1 MAVNNSLR
9 NYMYLIACPKTL
21 EAAAVDP
28 LDYERCLDRANE
40 LGWTIKSVINTHEH
54 HDHIGGNKPV
64 IAATGAKLYAHENAV
79 DKIEGVNVALGAG
92 DLIQIGSEV
101 ELIALDTPGHTFCH
115 TCLLF
120 EGNGTANPAIFS
132 GDTLFNAGVG
142 NCFNGGDPEVLYNTF
157 VEQIFTLSDNTDIYP
172 GHDYIVD
179 NLKFTLNR
187 EPDNHAASSLLTAMQ
202 QWPENT
208 NHFISN
214 IGVERAINAFFRLDS
229 LSLVSELRSNFPDLP
244 DNLSE
249 KTVFLKLRELR
260 NYW

>member
-1 MAVNNSLR
+1 
-9 NYMYLIACPKTL
+9 MYLIACPKTL

-28 LDYERCLDRANE
+28 LDHEKCLERAKE

-64 IAATGAKLYAHENAV
+64 IAATGAKLHAHENAV

-92 DLIQIGSEV
+92 DRINIGSEV

-120 EGNGTANPAIFS
+120 EGNGTTNPAIFS

-172 GHDYIVD
+172 GHDYIVN

-229 LSLVSELRSNFPDLP
+229 STLVKTLEQEFDEITAASSNKDI
-244 DNLSE
+244 
-249 KTVFLKLRELR
+249 FLKLRSLR
-260 NYW
+260 DNW